1 MDACIFCKIASGG
14 AKATIV
20 EESPDFLA
28 FEDIHPQAPVHTLL
42 VPREHLPT
50 LNDLRP
56 EHAPLLGRMILAA
69 RDIARRR
76 GIAERGYRLLAN
88 CNAEGGQAVFHLH
101 FHLLGGRPLGA
112 KLCS

>member
-14 AKATIV
+14 AKAAIV
-20 EESPDFLA
+20 HESPDFLS
-28 FEDIHPQAPVHTLL
+28 FEDIHPPAPVHTLL

-56 EHAPLLGRMILAA
+56 EHAPLIGQMVLVA
-69 RDIARRR
+69 RDIARRK

-88 CNAEGGQAVFHLH
+88 CNKDGGQAVFH
-101 FHLLGGRPLGA
+101 
-112 KLCS
+112 